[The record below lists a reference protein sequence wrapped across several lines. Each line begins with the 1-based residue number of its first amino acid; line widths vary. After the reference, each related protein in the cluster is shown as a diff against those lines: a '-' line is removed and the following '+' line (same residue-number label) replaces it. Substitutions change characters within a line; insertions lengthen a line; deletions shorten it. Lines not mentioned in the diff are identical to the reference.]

1 MSLSVSGPD
10 LLRAPNLDVPHG
22 FTLRS
27 GGVSA
32 GPFASL
38 NLGLSSGDDAE
49 RVERNRDRV
58 LASLGVR
65 RDQVF
70 AFNQVH
76 GTRIVEQTPSWF
88 TEDADAAITDH
99 PDHLLVISVADCL
112 PLLFHDPVRQ
122 VIGAAH
128 CGWRGTVAGLA
139 GKLVRRLQ
147 DGYDVDPDTL
157 QVAIGPGI
165 RGACYQVGAEVGAQ
179 FREAGFP
186 DTIATPDDEGRFRL
200 DLVAANRWRLEQ
212 AGVPADNIADVGRCT
227 HCEPD
232 AFYSYRRDA
241 GTTGRHWALIRLGA

>member
-1 MSLSVSGPD
+1 MTLVTPDLD
-10 LLRAPNLDVPHG
+10 LLRAPNIAVPHG

-27 GGVSA
+27 GGVS
-32 GPFASL
+32 GSPFASL
-38 NLGLSSGDDAE
+38 NLGLSSGDEAE
-49 RVERNRDRV
+49 NVDRNRQRV
-58 LASLGVR
+58 LGAVGVSK
-65 RDQVF
+65 DKVF

-76 GTRIVEQTPSWF
+76 GTRIIEGEPSWF
-88 TEDADAAITDH
+88 TEDADAAMTDH
-99 PDHLLVISVADCL
+99 PDHLLIISVADCL
-112 PLLFHDPVRQ
+112 PLLFHDPVRE

-139 GKLVRRLQ
+139 DKMVRRLQ
-147 DGYDVDPDTL
+147 DGYDVNPKTL

-165 RGACYQVGAEVGAQ
+165 RGACYQVGGEVVEQ

-186 DTIATPDDEGRFRL
+186 DDIATPDDEGRFRL

-212 AGVPADNIADVGRCT
+212 AGVPAANIADVGRCT

-241 GTTGRHWALIRLGA
+241 GTTGRHWALICLGA